1 MVGSV
6 TVVKGI
12 IGREKRR
19 VFEGPRNEVIGLIP
33 SLLDTVTYSR
43 LSVGRWVGQLR
54 DGWVG

>member
-1 MVGSV
+1 M
-6 TVVKGI
+6 
-12 IGREKRR
+12 
-19 VFEGPRNEVIGLIP
+19 FEGPRNEVMGLIP